1 MIKINLYQAF
11 IKDSLA
17 MLFHFVLLQMIDSM
31 KIDSCSKVLKTF
43 YIMKNEKNYQ
53 FLEYF
58 QKNWINQ
65 KTALI
70 PIDWW

>member
-1 MIKINLYQAF
+1 
-11 IKDSLA
+11 
-17 MLFHFVLLQMIDSM
+17 MLFHFVLLQMIDSR
-31 KIDSCSKVLKTF
+31 KIESCFKELKTF
-43 YIMKNEKNYQ
+43 YIMKDEKNFP